1 MLKKVI
7 PRVPV
12 NELDLV
18 LFWKKN
24 VNLNWT
30 TDYQSPNDIVKVDMT
45 LFEISNI
52 GKQSYGQFDIINQ
65 DIG

>member
-18 LFWKKN
+18 LFWKKKCEPK
-24 VNLNWT
+24 LN
-30 TDYQSPNDIVKVDMT
+30 YRLPNDIVIVDMT
-45 LFEISNI
+45 HFEIISNI
-52 GKQSYGQFDIINQ
+52 GK
-65 DIG
+65 